1 MSQAATVQTADLSYK
16 QKPDAQNL
24 DHIPG
29 EYGMPVLGK
38 TFQILSD
45 LSALVQ
51 DHYTRFGE
59 VSRVNI
65 GGQRGLFVM
74 GPENLKQIYLDADRN
89 FSTEMGYA
97 ERLGRFYKGGLL
109 LRDFDEHK
117 FQRRIFQSAF
127 KNQAMKGYVDV
138 LNPLYEKYI
147 NEINPTDFHFFPFIK
162 TVLLRAVAKVFI
174 DIDDMGEDA
183 NKLNS
188 AFLDLNDAL
197 TAIIREDIPLPWLK
211 YHKGKV
217 AQKYLH
223 NYVRKLIAQKRA
235 GNGKDMLS
243 FMCKEQTEDGDLFT
257 EIDIVQH
264 VSFLL
269 FGAHDT
275 TTSALTHVMYR
286 LAVHQD
292 WQDKVRKE
300 SQDLGKKYLSYEDI
314 ENLRSLNLVFD
325 EVLRLHPSV
334 QLMTRRTVRECEIGG
349 YRVPAHTMI
358 YIPPMMN
365 HKMEKYWSNP
375 EKFDPERFNEERAE
389 HKKHPFQYL
398 PFGGGPHKCIGMHFA
413 RMQAL
418 LFMHQMLLKYQFS
431 APENYFPKMVYVPLP
446 KPADDLPLKLKRI

>member
-1 MSQAATVQTADLSYK
+1 MAEAALDLSYK

-38 TFQILSD
+38 TFQILAD

-74 GPENLKQIYLDADRN
+74 GPENLKQIYLDPDRN

-117 FQRRIFQSAF
+117 FQRRIFQTAF

-138 LNPLYEKYI
+138 LNPLYEKHLAQL
-147 NEINPTDFHFFPFIK
+147 NPVDFHFFPFIK
-162 TVLLRAVAKVFI
+162 TLLLRAVAKVFI
-174 DIDDMGEDA
+174 NIDDMGEEA
-183 NKLNS
+183 EKLNK

-223 NYVRKLIAQKRA
+223 SFVRKLIAQKRA
-235 GNGKDMLS
+235 GNDTDMLS
-243 FMCKEQTEDGDLFT
+243 FMCKEKTDEGNLFS
-257 EIDIVQH
+257 EEDIVQH

-292 WQDKVRKE
+292 WQDKVRSE
-300 SQDLGKKYLSYEDI
+300 AQALGKPFLSYEDI
-314 ENLRSLNLVFD
+314 ENMRSLNLVFD
-325 EVLRLHPSV
+325 ETLRLHPSV

-349 YRVPAHTMI
+349 FRVPANTMI

-365 HKMEKYWSNP
+365 HKMDKYWTNP
-375 EKFDPERFNEERAE
+375 EKFDPERFSEERAE

-418 LFMHQMLLKYQFS
+418 LFMHQMVLKYSFT

-446 KPADDLPLKLKRI
+446 KPADDLPLILKRV

>member
-1 MSQAATVQTADLSYK
+1 MAQAAVDTSYK
-16 QKPDAQNL
+16 QQPDAQNL

-38 TFQILSD
+38 TFQILAD
-45 LSALVQ
+45 LQALVH
-51 DHYTRFGE
+51 DHYIRFGE

-74 GPENLKQIYLDADRN
+74 GADNLKQVYLDVDRN

-117 FQRRIFQSAF
+117 IQRRIFQSAF

-138 LNPLYEKYI
+138 MNPLFEKYI
-147 NEINPTDFHFFPFIK
+147 NEINASYILFFPFIK
-162 TVLLRAVAKVFI
+162 KALLRAVAKVFI
-174 DIDDMGEDA
+174 DIDDMGDEAD
-183 NKLNS
+183 KLNN

-197 TAIIREDIPLPWLK
+197 TAIVREDIPLPWLK

-223 NYVRKLIAQKRA
+223 NFIRKMIAQKRA
-235 GNGKDMLS
+235 GHGSDMLS
-243 FMCKEQTEDGDLFT
+243 FMCKEQTDEGNLFT
-257 EIDIVQH
+257 EEDIVQH

-275 TTSALTHVMYR
+275 TTSALTHIMYR

-292 WQDKVRKE
+292 WQDKVRE
-300 SQDLGKKYLSYEDI
+300 EAQALGKKFLTYEDI
-314 ENLRSLNLVFD
+314 ENMTSMNLVFD

-349 YRVPAHTMI
+349 YRVPANTMI
-358 YIPPMMN
+358 FIPPTYN
-365 HKMEKYWSNP
+365 HKMEKYWTNP
-375 EKFDPERFNEERAE
+375 EKFDPERFHDSRAE
-389 HKKHPFQYL
+389 HKKHPFQYIA
-398 PFGGGPHKCIGMHFA
+398 FGGGAHKCIGMHFA
-413 RMQAL
+413 RMQAM
-418 LFMHQMLLKYQFS
+418 LFMHQMVLKYQFTT
-431 APENYFPKMVYVPLP
+431 PPNYFPKMVYVPLP
-446 KPADDLPLKLKRI
+446 KPADDLPLILKRI

>member
-1 MSQAATVQTADLSYK
+1 MSQAATEQTYK
-16 QKPDAQNL
+16 QQPDAQNL

-38 TFQILSD
+38 TFQILAD
-45 LSALVQ
+45 LHVLVH

-65 GGQRGLFVM
+65 GGQRGLFVV
-74 GPENLKQIYLDADRN
+74 GADNLKQVYLDVDRN

-117 FQRRIFQSAF
+117 VQRRIFQTAF

-138 LNPLYEKYI
+138 MNPLFEKYI
-147 NEINPTDFHFFPFIK
+147 NEISSNNILFFPFIK
-162 TVLLRAVAKVFI
+162 KALLRAVAKVFI
-174 DIDDMGEDA
+174 DIDDMGEEA
-183 NKLNS
+183 EKLNN

-197 TAIIREDIPLPWLK
+197 TAIVREDIPLPWLK
-211 YHKGKV
+211 YHKGKL

-223 NYVRKLIAQKRA
+223 SYVRKLIAQKRA
-235 GNGKDMLS
+235 GNGNDMLS
-243 FMCKEQTEDGDLFT
+243 FMCKEQTDEGNLFT
-257 EIDIVQH
+257 EEDIVQH

-275 TTSALTHVMYR
+275 TTSALTHIMYR

-292 WQDKVRKE
+292 WQDRVRKE
-300 SQDLGKKYLSYEDI
+300 AQAIGKKFLAYEDI
-314 ENLRSLNLVFD
+314 EKMTSMNLVFD

-349 YRVPAHTMI
+349 YRVPANTMI
-358 YIPPMMN
+358 FIPPTFN

-375 EKFDPERFNEERAE
+375 EKFDPERFSDARAE
-389 HKKHPFQYL
+389 HKKHPFQYIA
-398 PFGGGPHKCIGMHFA
+398 FGGGAHKCIGMHFA
-413 RMQAL
+413 RMQAM
-418 LFMHQMLLKYQFS
+418 LFMHQMVLKYQFS
-431 APENYFPKMVYVPLP
+431 TPPNYFPKMVYVPLP
-446 KPADDLPLKLKRI
+446 KPADDLPLILKRV

>member
-1 MSQAATVQTADLSYK
+1 MAQAAVDTSYK
-16 QKPDAQNL
+16 QQPDAQNL

-38 TFQILSD
+38 TFQILAD
-45 LSALVQ
+45 LQALVH

-74 GPENLKQIYLDADRN
+74 GAENLKQVYLDVDRN

-117 FQRRIFQSAF
+117 VQRRIFQSAF

-138 LNPLYEKYI
+138 MNPLFEKYI
-147 NEINPTDFHFFPFIK
+147 NEITSNNILFFPFIK
-162 TVLLRAVAKVFI
+162 KALLRAVAKVFI
-174 DIDDMGEDA
+174 DIDDMGEAAD
-183 NKLNS
+183 KLNN

-197 TAIIREDIPLPWLK
+197 TAIVREDIPLPWLK

-223 NYVRKLIAQKRA
+223 SYIRQLIAQKRA
-235 GNGKDMLS
+235 GNGTDMLS
-243 FMCKEQTEDGDLFT
+243 FMCKEQTDEGNLFT
-257 EIDIVQH
+257 EEDIVQH

-275 TTSALTHVMYR
+275 TTSALTHIMYR

-292 WQDKVRKE
+292 WQDRVRKE
-300 SQDLGKKYLSYEDI
+300 AQALGKKFLTYEDL
-314 ENLRSLNLVFD
+314 EKMSSMNLVFD

-349 YRVPAHTMI
+349 YRVPANTMI
-358 YIPPMMN
+358 YIPPTYN
-365 HKMEKYWSNP
+365 HKMEKYWTNP
-375 EKFDPERFNEERAE
+375 EKFDPERFHDSRAE
-389 HKKHPFQYL
+389 HKKHPFQYIA
-398 PFGGGPHKCIGMHFA
+398 FGGGAHKCIGMHFA
-413 RMQAL
+413 RMQAM
-418 LFMHQMLLKYQFS
+418 LFMHQMVLKYQFS
-431 APENYFPKMVYVPLP
+431 TPPNYFPKMVYVPLP
-446 KPADDLPLKLKRI
+446 KPADDLPLILKRV

>member
-1 MSQAATVQTADLSYK
+1 MSAAVDLSYK
-16 QKPDAQNL
+16 QQPDAQNL

-38 TFQILSD
+38 TFQILAD
-45 LSALVQ
+45 LQALVH

-74 GPENLKQIYLDADRN
+74 GAENLKQVYLDVDRN

-117 FQRRIFQSAF
+117 VQRRIFQTAF

-138 LNPLYEKYI
+138 MNPLFEKYI
-147 NEINPTDFHFFPFIK
+147 NEISSNNILFFPFIK
-162 TVLLRAVAKVFI
+162 KALLRAVAKVFI
-174 DIDDMGEDA
+174 DIDDMGDEA
-183 NKLNS
+183 EKLNN

-197 TAIIREDIPLPWLK
+197 TAIVREDIPLPWLK

-235 GNGKDMLS
+235 GNGSDMLS
-243 FMCKEQTEDGDLFT
+243 FMCKEQTEEGNLFT
-257 EIDIVQH
+257 EEDIVQH

-275 TTSALTHVMYR
+275 TTSALTHIMYR

-292 WQDKVRKE
+292 WQERVRKE
-300 SQDLGKKYLSYEDI
+300 AQALGKKFLAYEDL
-314 ENLRSLNLVFD
+314 EKMTSMNLVFD

-349 YRVPAHTMI
+349 YRVPANTMI
-358 YIPPMMN
+358 YIPPTYN
-365 HKMEKYWSNP
+365 HKMEKYWTNP
-375 EKFDPERFNEERAE
+375 EKFDPERFSDERAE
-389 HKKHPFQYL
+389 HKKHPFQYVA
-398 PFGGGPHKCIGMHFA
+398 FGGGAHKCIGMHFA
-413 RMQAL
+413 RMQAM
-418 LFMHQMLLKYQFS
+418 LFMHQMVLKYQFS
-431 APENYFPKMVYVPLP
+431 TPPNYFPKMVYVPLP
-446 KPADDLPLKLKRI
+446 KPADDLPLILKRV

>member
-1 MSQAATVQTADLSYK
+1 MSQAAHKLDTSYK
-16 QKPDAQNL
+16 QHPDAQNL

-38 TFQILSD
+38 TFQILAD
-45 LSALVQ
+45 LSALVH

-74 GPENLKQIYLDADRN
+74 GPENLKQIYLDPDRN

-109 LRDFDEHK
+109 LRDFDDHK
-117 FQRRIFQSAF
+117 AQRRIFQSAF

-138 LNPLYEKYI
+138 LNPLYEKYLH
-147 NEINPTDFHFFPFIK
+147 EISPVNFHFFPFIK
-162 TVLLRAVAKVFI
+162 SALLRAVAKVFI
-174 DIDDMGEDA
+174 DIDDMGEDTE
-183 NKLNS
+183 KLNK

-197 TAIIREDIPLPWLK
+197 TAIVREDIPLPWLK

-223 NYVRKLIAQKRA
+223 NYVKKLIAMKRA
-235 GNGKDMLS
+235 GNGTDMLS
-243 FMCKEQTEDGDLFT
+243 FMCKEQTEDGNLFT

-275 TTSALTHVMYR
+275 TTSALTHLMYR

-292 WQDKVRKE
+292 WQDKVREE
-300 SQDLGKKYLSYEDI
+300 SLALGKKYLSYEDI
-314 ENLRSLNLVFD
+314 ESLRSLNLVFD

-349 YRVPAHTMI
+349 FRVPAHTMI
-358 YIPPMMN
+358 FIPPMMN
-365 HKMEKYWSNP
+365 HKMDKYWSHP
-375 EKFDPERFNEERAE
+375 EKFDPERFSDERAE
-389 HKKHPFQYL
+389 HKKHPFQYI

-431 APENYFPKMVYVPLP
+431 APENYFPKMEYVPMP
-446 KPADDLPLKLKRI
+446 KPSDDLPLKLKRI

>member
-1 MSQAATVQTADLSYK
+1 MSAAVDLSYK
-16 QKPDAQNL
+16 QQPDAQNL

-38 TFQILSD
+38 TFQILAD
-45 LSALVQ
+45 LQVLVH

-74 GPENLKQIYLDADRN
+74 GADNLKQVYLDVDRN

-117 FQRRIFQSAF
+117 VQRRIFQSAF

-138 LNPLYEKYI
+138 MNPLFEKYI
-147 NEINPTDFHFFPFIK
+147 NEINSGNILFFPFIK
-162 TVLLRAVAKVFI
+162 KALLRAVAKVFI
-174 DIDDMGEDA
+174 DIDDMGDEA
-183 NKLNS
+183 EKLNN

-197 TAIIREDIPLPWLK
+197 TAIVREDIPLPWLK

-223 NYVRKLIAQKRA
+223 TYVRKLIAQKRA
-235 GNGKDMLS
+235 GNGSDMLS
-243 FMCKEQTEDGDLFT
+243 FMCKEQTDEGNLFT
-257 EIDIVQH
+257 EEDIVQH

-275 TTSALTHVMYR
+275 TTSALTHIMYR

-292 WQDKVRKE
+292 WQDRVRKE
-300 SQDLGKKYLSYEDI
+300 AKALNKPFLSYEDI
-314 ENLRSLNLVFD
+314 EKMTSMNLVFD

-349 YRVPAHTMI
+349 YRVPANTMI
-358 YIPPMMN
+358 FIPPTYN
-365 HKMEKYWSNP
+365 HKMEKYWTNP
-375 EKFDPERFNEERAE
+375 EKFDPERFSDERAE
-389 HKKHPFQYL
+389 HKKHPFQYIA
-398 PFGGGPHKCIGMHFA
+398 FGGGAHKCIGMHFA
-413 RMQAL
+413 RMQAM
-418 LFMHQMLLKYQFS
+418 LFMHQMVLKYQFS
-431 APENYFPKMVYVPLP
+431 TPPNYFPKMVYVPLP
-446 KPADDLPLKLKRI
+446 KPADDLPLILKRV